1 MKSFR
6 EFYEDKE
13 NEQIEEAELATAAI
27 AGLLGIPAILVLGYG
42 ASWLTYRY
50 ARMNKKLVMR
60 MVKTWENFKDLF
72 KKGKGEE
79 KVEKTLDNI
88 SKSAE
93 VQKAVREVDKIRE
106 KYAEPLE
113 ALYGAIEEKNIEDA
127 ENIFDRLEDKYKNN
141 PEVRT
146 ALIDKIFEVYDQPPI
161 YISSPGNDTYQ
172 AIKNILGQ
180 KTAKAM
186 EELAKQSFTHYYKQA
201 TDEEE

>member
-13 NEQIEEAELATAAI
+13 NEELNEVDLATASI
-27 AGLLGIPAILVLGYG
+27 AGLLGIPVALALGYG
-42 ASWLTYRY
+42 GSWLTYRY

-60 MVKTWENFKDLF
+60 MVKTWENFKNLF
-72 KKGKGEE
+72 KKGEGEK
-79 KVEKTLDNI
+79 KVEKTLDTI

-113 ALYGAIEEKNIEDA
+113 ALYEAIEKKDIDNA
-127 ENIFDRLEDKYKNN
+127 ENIFDRLEEKYKNN

-146 ALIDKIFEVYDQPPI
+146 ALIDKIFEVYDEPPI

-172 AIKNILGQ
+172 AIKSILGQ